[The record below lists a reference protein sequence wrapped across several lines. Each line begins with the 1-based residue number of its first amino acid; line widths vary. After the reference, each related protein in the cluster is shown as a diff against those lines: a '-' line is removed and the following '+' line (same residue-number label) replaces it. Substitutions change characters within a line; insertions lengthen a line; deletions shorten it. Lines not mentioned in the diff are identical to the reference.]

1 MGGGRG
7 SKMWLRNIW
16 MVPKYSE
23 WIISEDITM
32 KEVPSG
38 YFTIKNTYT
47 GQLLTYDETKG
58 TILTGR
64 QF

>member
-1 MGGGRG
+1 
-7 SKMWLRNIW
+7 